1 MALGAIIP
9 PQSNPS
15 VLMHRQNA
23 TRQLPSFQRIL
34 LCTDFSLVSEAA
46 TVVTI
51 DLCRRAG
58 AKLTVLHVCEYGTSP
73 ARTEGDAAY
82 LGERLQREERSMED
96 LVSRVRK
103 DGISVE
109 ALTETGHPPVSIVEF
124 IASHQ
129 VDLAVVGTN
138 GINGIERMM
147 FGSTAEAV
155 FRHAT
160 CPVLIVGPRVSNKQQ
175 NAHGP
180 VVFATD
186 FHEPAKHAAMCAASL
201 ADAIAAPID
210 CLHVLP
216 LAVEDEGEDGIAAS
230 IMKEALHQLAEQAQ
244 ISDEKATYSVRY
256 DSEVSHGV
264 VSYAKERKAGF
275 IIMGVRRGQML
286 SSHLPPHLTY
296 RVISAAPCPV
306 LTVSLEAARRASTSE
321 SDPLIDSW
329 KS

>member
-1 MALGAIIP
+1 MALGEIIP
-9 PQSNPS
+9 PELNKS
-15 VLMHRQNA
+15 VLMHRHNA
-23 TRQLPSFQRIL
+23 VNVLPSFQRIL

-46 TVVTI
+46 AVVAI

-58 AKLTVLHVCEYGTSP
+58 AKLTVLHVCEYGPYP
-73 ARTEGDAAY
+73 ARTEDDATY

-103 DGISVE
+103 EGISVE

-160 CPVLIVGPRVSNKQQ
+160 CPVLIVGPRVSSKQQ
-175 NAHGP
+175 NPHGP

-186 FHEPAKHAAMCAASL
+186 FHEPAKHAAMSAASL
-201 ADAIAAPID
+201 ADATAAPVH

-216 LAVEDEGEDGIAAS
+216 LSVEAEGNDGVVVS
-230 IMKEALHQLAEQAQ
+230 IMKEALHQVAEQAQ
-244 ISDEKATYSVRY
+244 IRDERATYSVIY

-264 VSYAKERKAGF
+264 VDYAKEHTAGF
-275 IIMGVRRGQML
+275 IVLGVRRGPML

-296 RVISAAPCPV
+296 RVISTAHCPV
-306 LTVSLEAARRASTSE
+306 LTVSLEAARRASRVRTNQQGG
-321 SDPLIDSW
+321 W